1 MKGRAYI
8 KTLIIL
14 DNESFVNHERL
25 SHDVLNLF
33 ILDNNDENFNPNS
46 HNKPSVS
53 EKIFINDKSNI
64 GIVVVNNNNSK
75 GTENRDMHF
84 LRIIFL

>member
-14 DNESFVNHERL
+14 DNVSFVNDDKL
-25 SHDVLNLF
+25 SHDMSNHDVLNPF

-75 GTENRDMHF
+75 
-84 LRIIFL
+84 